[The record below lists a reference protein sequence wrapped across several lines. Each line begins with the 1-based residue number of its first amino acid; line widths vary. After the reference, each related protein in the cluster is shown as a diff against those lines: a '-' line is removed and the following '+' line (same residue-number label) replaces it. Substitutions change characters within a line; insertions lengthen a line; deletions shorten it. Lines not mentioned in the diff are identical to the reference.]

1 MSLSAQ
7 KRTATR
13 FIFVLAVLVGPMAWG
28 KPLASK
34 PSAGGAMPQF
44 ILADPDGNKHPNS
57 ELEKA
62 GLVLVVS
69 APTYHAQKAQRSWGA
84 LLPAAKPKGKE
95 RLVFLEDLTASS
107 FKGIA
112 RNQMRKEF
120 KGGVPPLL
128 LLDEDGRVRT
138 GLGVPKGETWVLAFD
153 SRGQRQLV
161 EKGPP
166 SAAAA
171 KRLWAAAQK

>member
-1 MSLSAQ
+1 MSRAVQ
-7 KRTATR
+7 KRRATR
-13 FIFVLAVLVGPMAWG
+13 FIVVLAVLVGPMAWG
-28 KPLASK
+28 KTPASK
-34 PSAGGAMPQF
+34 LSAGVVLPQF
-44 ILADPDGNKHPNS
+44 VLADPDGNKHPNS
-57 ELEKA
+57 ELAKA
-62 GLVLVVS
+62 GLVLVVT
-69 APTYHAQKAQRSWGA
+69 APTYYAQKAQRSWGD

-107 FKGIA
+107 FKGMA
-112 RNQMRKEF
+112 KNQMRKEF
-120 KGGVPPLL
+120 KKGVPPLL
-128 LLDEDGRVRT
+128 LLDEDGRART

-153 SRGQRQLV
+153 SGGQRRLV